1 MELLFS
7 NMSAQWVI
15 IPLHSLIH
23 TLCNSFWLFHI
34 RTYPH
39 VQEVLHTSIK
49 RQCRREEICMSFWET
64 RNLSS
69 PRSVVYLFIDFVC
82 LSRFLELLKLLYL
95 SDLSL
100 YAELNNYKH
109 SQTDIEN
116 NILIIFLSVQALV
129 YHPSLSVGGRCR
141 EAVLR
146 VSGWNYWDTGF
157 I

>member
-69 PRSVVYLFIDFVC
+69 PFSRLFIDWFCLFVTFFRTAQVVVFIRSVSIC
-82 LSRFLELLKLLYL
+82 GVKQLQALTDWHWKQYL
-95 SDLSL
+95 
-100 YAELNNYKH
+100 NYF
-109 SQTDIEN
+109 SM
-116 NILIIFLSVQALV
+116 SVQALV

-146 VSGWNYWDTGF
+146 VSGWNY
-157 I
+157 